1 MRVYTRSSEATIASP
16 TSLAKLMV
24 SVGLI
29 ASVEAAKLGG
39 SRSIHWIGWQ
49 SNSQEVQVVRNNPE
63 FDCQTWVMNALW
75 LLMETGKGIID
86 PHINELF
93 IRDELEAEDERW
105 EVADHT
111 LFERM

>member
-1 MRVYTRSSEATIASP
+1 
-16 TSLAKLMV
+16 
-24 SVGLI
+24 
-29 ASVEAAKLGG
+29 
-39 SRSIHWIGWQ
+39 
-49 SNSQEVQVVRNNPE
+49 
-63 FDCQTWVMNALW
+63 
-75 LLMETGKGIID
+75 METGKGIID